1 MTRGPIRNAS
11 LSCFTLKQAHKYQE
25 RNDLKLC
32 SPSPMAS
39 RRTLKLKSISCKG
52 LKFFNLFQ
60 KPSICA
66 TVSLANPRD
75 RKPIQRH
82 ETPVDRD
89 GGENP
94 EWDLPIRFT
103 LEPDR
108 QLDLIL
114 RFDLI
119 HKGGLLLGDRI
130 VGEVTVLVADLEAE
144 AIPGVVRHVSYQ
156 VKSPEGKPNGV
167 LTLAYK
173 IRDPKA
179 VISVSAPMS
188 FGYHYPSPSEPPPPP
203 PPPLMSSGNYYPSLE
218 VPALAPLLP
227 MASSSYYPPPAAVD
241 PGYIHWPDPA
251 VYYPPYPPEHV
262 GYYPPPVQGG
272 HRTEFSW
279 GRGLTGYN

>member
-1 MTRGPIRNAS
+1 
-11 LSCFTLKQAHKYQE
+11 
-25 RNDLKLC
+25 
-32 SPSPMAS
+32 MAS

-75 RKPIQRH
+75 SKPIQRH

-89 GGENP
+89 GGEKP
-94 EWDLPIRFT
+94 EWDLSIRFT

-167 LTLAYK
+167 LSLAYK
-173 IRDPKA
+173 IRDPNA
-179 VISVSAPMS
+179 VISVSAPAPMS
-188 FGYHYPSPSEPPPPP
+188 SGYHYPSPSKPEPPPPS
-203 PPPLMSSGNYYPSLE
+203 MSSGNYYPSLD

-227 MASSSYYPPPAAVD
+227 MPSSSYYPSLDVPALA
-241 PGYIHWPDPA
+241 PLLPMPSSSYYRPPA
-251 VYYPPYPPEHV
+251 VYYPPYPPESGGYNPPPPGPEHV
-262 GYYPPPVQGG
+262 GYYPPPIQGSYYPGSQYQCG
-272 HRTEFSW
+272 HRTDFSW